1 MAVAMPFLSMSSS
14 DICGDQVGQ
23 VPPRRAPSVS
33 R

>member
-23 VPPRRAPSVS
+23 VPPRFEPRAS